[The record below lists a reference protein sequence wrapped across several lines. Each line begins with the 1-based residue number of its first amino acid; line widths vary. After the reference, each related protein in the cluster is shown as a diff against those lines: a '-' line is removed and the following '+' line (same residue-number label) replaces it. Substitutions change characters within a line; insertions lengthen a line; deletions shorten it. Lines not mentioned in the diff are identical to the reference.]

1 MKKYETANTKQ
12 NRIDLINAHSDALN
26 YKIHILLY
34 LLNLFKINNNE
45 KRRSKIGGKQIT
57 VIPN

>member
-45 KRRSKIGGKQIT
+45 KRRSKQ
-57 VIPN
+57 NWW